1 MKLATLGRIAGVLAL
16 TVGLAGCID
25 MTQDIKV
32 TSTTTAAA
40 TITQTM
46 GADIYAMVK
55 AAGEGDSAD
64 SKPFCKAEGDVLTE
78 NADGSGTCVMTSEGA
93 FADLKYDADDNS
105 AKSYTMAVHSQVTSA
120 LSVGASMYTDRI
132 AAGSPSLGASPVPED
147 VTVQLFGG
155 FATYLGRQL
164 ELISEFQRSEHR
176 SNPSGTMTATNALY
190 VYGGYRFGSLV
201 PYVRYD
207 DLQFPT
213 LDPYFVSD
221 NFRQALLGARY
232 DLGSAAVL
240 KAEIARRKTSAAG
253 KVTLLTLQAAVGF

>member
-93 FADLKYDADDNS
+93 FANLKYDADDNS
-105 AKSYTMAVHSQVTSA
+105 AKPSFTDNGDGTVKVAVKTA
-120 LSVGASMYTDRI
+120 GMVGDLGKETDPQTQAMMKQMFEGHFLTIR
-132 AAGSPSLGASPVPED
+132 
-147 VTVQLFGG
+147 FGG
-155 FATYLGRQL
+155 SEVVDTNMTKTDDGSYAEIKIPFL
-164 ELISEFQRSEHR
+164 ELID
-176 SNPSGTMTATNALY
+176 GTAKLPDELY
-190 VYGGYRFGSLV
+190 AV
-201 PYVRYD
+201 VR
-207 DLQFPT
+207 P
-213 LDPYFVSD
+213 
-221 NFRQALLGARY
+221 
-232 DLGSAAVL
+232 
-240 KAEIARRKTSAAG
+240 
-253 KVTLLTLQAAVGF
+253 